1 MAVIDYAVL
10 DTDGIRMDLMLENE
24 IRALLHDGASIRK
37 SGALLFAGDLSGIG
51 SDTIALRYSSLDG
64 YTEMAAVGDGTEITN
79 SDLVNATAN
88 IAVARQGLRYDL
100 TDLASLSGLGRDID
114 VFRLAESMRGAFE
127 ARFMTLLCATFAGVT
142 AQAGT
147 TGVSLSV
154 DDYMDSIYQLELNNN
169 PGDLACI
176 LSPRQVADL
185 QSSIRNETGN
195 AIAFNPA
202 QPEILKMVGQG
213 FIGSF
218 MGVDIHKSS
227 KCATSGS
234 DVIGAMWSR
243 GAFGYAL
250 GTPQP
255 LAVGGVI
262 RPAGT
267 PVMVELQRDAS
278 LSLTE
283 VVGTAYV
290 GCALVED
297 ARACEI
303 LSKNT

>member
-37 SGALLFAGDLSGIG
+37 SGALLFAGDVSGIG

-64 YTEMAAVGDGTEITN
+64 YTEMAAVGDGTEISN

-202 QPEILKMVGQG
+202 QSEILKMVGQG

>member
-1 MAVIDYAVL
+1 MAIIDYNVL
-10 DTDGIRMDLMLENE
+10 DTDGIRMDLMIENE
-24 IRALLHDGASIRK
+24 VRALLHDSASIRN
-37 SGALLFAGDLSGIG
+37 SGAILYAGDVAGIG

-64 YTEMAAVGDGTEITN
+64 FTEMSAVADGTEISNTN
-79 SDLVNATAN
+79 LTNATAN

-100 TDLASLSGLGRDID
+100 TDLASLSGFGNDID

-127 ARFMTLLCATFAGVT
+127 ARFMTLLCATFAGIT

-147 TGVSLSV
+147 TNVSLSV
-154 DDYMDSIYQLELNNN
+154 DDFMDAIYALELANN
-169 PGDLACI
+169 PHDLACV
-176 LSPRQVADL
+176 LAPRQVADL
-185 QSSIRNETGN
+185 QASIRNETGN

-202 QPEILKMVGQG
+202 QSEILKVVGQG
-213 FIGSF
+213 MIGSF
-218 MGVDIHKSS
+218 MGVDIHKSD
-227 KCATSGS
+227 KCATVGT
-234 DVIGAMWSR
+234 DRIGAMWSR
-243 GAFGYAL
+243 GALAYAQ

-283 VVGTAYV
+283 ICGTAYC
-290 GCALVED
+290 GAALVED

-303 LSKNT
+303 ISKA

>member
-1 MAVIDYAVL
+1 MAIIDYNVL
-10 DTDGIRMDLMLENE
+10 DTDGIRMDLMIENE
-24 IRALLHDGASIRK
+24 VRALLHDAASIRN
-37 SGALLFAGDLSGIG
+37 SGALIYAGDVSGIG

-64 YTEMAAVGDGTEITN
+64 YTEMAAVADGTEISNTN
-79 SDLVNATAN
+79 LTNATAN

-100 TDLASLSGLGRDID
+100 TDLASLSGFGNDID

-127 ARFMTLLCATFAGVT
+127 ARFMTLLCATFAGISD
-142 AQAGT
+142 QAGT
-147 TGVSLSV
+147 TGVALSV
-154 DDYMDSIYQLELNNN
+154 DDFMDAIYALELNNN
-169 PGDLACI
+169 PHDLACV
-176 LSPRQVADL
+176 LAPRQVADL

-202 QPEILKMVGQG
+202 QSEILKMVGQG

-227 KCATSGS
+227 KCATVGP
-234 DVIGAMWSR
+234 DRVGAMWSR
-243 GAFGYAL
+243 GAIGYAV

-283 VVGTAYV
+283 IVGTAYCGV
-290 GCALVED
+290 ALVED

-303 LSKNT
+303 LSKA